1 MLSLCSSW
9 VTHLAWVNP
18 SIWSTEWLELLPHP
32 PEWDAS
38 PCQGYPLHLH
48 HFIKLSW
55 QLAMVSAPFHSGV
68 TRFTFP
74 LDAWNYLII
83 FFCFFVLFVSRYQQ
97 LLHRNL
103 VYLATLADSTQSMQN
118 TIPVCESL
126 VKWLNWAAL
135 EFKNFESLWIL
146 LNTKIF
152 PPKKSCKLY
161 GPKNVSTFS
170 QMKNI

>member
-135 EFKNFESLWIL
+135 EFWIVVDYAEHKNFP
-146 LNTKIF
+146 TKKVLQTLR
-152 PPKKSCKLY
+152 PKKCFYLQSNEKY
-161 GPKNVSTFS
+161 
-170 QMKNI
+170 

>member
-1 MLSLCSSW
+1 MHTVSSITLQGFCSLKKMLSLCSSW
-9 VTHLAWVNP
+9 VTHPAWVNS

-38 PCQGYPLHLH
+38 PCQGYPLHLQ

-55 QLAMVSAPFHSGV
+55 QLAMVSATFHSGV
-68 TRFTFP
+68 TRFTFL

-118 TIPVCESL
+118 TIPVRESL

-135 EFKNFESLWIL
+135 EF
-146 LNTKIF
+146 
-152 PPKKSCKLY
+152 
-161 GPKNVSTFS
+161 
-170 QMKNI
+170 

>member
-1 MLSLCSSW
+1 MHTVSSITLQRFCSLKKMLSLCSSW
-9 VTHLAWVNP
+9 VTHPAWVNS

-38 PCQGYPLHLH
+38 PCQGYPLHLQ

-55 QLAMVSAPFHSGV
+55 QLAMVSATFHSGV
-68 TRFTFP
+68 THFTFL

-135 EFKNFESLWIL
+135 EF
-146 LNTKIF
+146 
-152 PPKKSCKLY
+152 
-161 GPKNVSTFS
+161 
-170 QMKNI
+170 